1 LAKEMPC
8 FSCTRVSGT
17 VSGNRTRACGMVSN
31 VYMERL
37 PPSRRGIAFKVGALT
52 LVLCGAGI
60 AWILWL
66 RGHPHAITDQDVLR
80 EAVAEWHRAGE
91 PGRGPNYQVFEQQA
105 AQGYYDDAAAT
116 SYLFKQPDDKQWS
129 VVELAKIRAENG
141 DIPGAKR
148 MVARFVGSELGN
160 KALKTIALIQADR
173 GDLPGALETNPTPSD
188 SNGVL
193 LVFARRQI
201 ANADLDGALKTAERM
216 DSKAAA
222 EVFYEVGDALHQRG
236 EQNRLRELASHMSS
250 PEMAALFRK
259 LARFSLTYRPEVRIL
274 QPDPCGAAYHDA
286 VIGDFAA
293 ADSVIEQKNCS
304 YTYFIA
310 VQQYAVDPAGAER
323 MLRTHADPQDLALGL
338 DQLAIAAAK
347 QGNIPEALRFLNDL
361 QSPLVVGNQKNE
373 VLAQARGDEAVH
385 TIARCWTIKDGPKVV
400 LKWAHSRPVT
410 EERTWAL
417 IGVAEALGHARPQK

>member
-1 LAKEMPC
+1 
-8 FSCTRVSGT
+8 
-17 VSGNRTRACGMVSN
+17 MVSN

-37 PPSRRGIAFKVGALT
+37 PPSRRVTAFKVGALT

-66 RGHPHAITDQDVLR
+66 RGHPHAITDQNVLR

-91 PGRGPNYQVFEQQA
+91 PGRGPNYQIFEQQA

-116 SYLFKQPDDKQWS
+116 SHLFKTPEDKKWS

-173 GDLPGALETNPTPSD
+173 GDLPGALETYPPPSD
-188 SNGVL
+188 SNDVL

-201 ANADLDGALKTAERM
+201 TNADLDGALKTAEGM
-216 DSKAAA
+216 DSKAAGQ
-222 EVFYEVGDALHQRG
+222 VFYEVGDALRRRG
-236 EQNRLRELASHMSS
+236 EQNRLRELVSHMSS
-250 PEMAALFRK
+250 PEMAALFKK
-259 LARFSLTYRPEVRIL
+259 LARFSLTYRHEVRIL
-274 QPDPCGAAYHDA
+274 QPDPCSAAYHDA

-293 ADSVIEQKNCS
+293 ADSLIEQKDCS

>member
-1 LAKEMPC
+1 LAKKMPYC
-8 FSCTRVSGT
+8 SCTRSTGT
-17 VSGNRTRACGMVSN
+17 VSGNSTRTRDMVSN
-31 VYMERL
+31 MYMGPL
-37 PPSRRGIAFKVGALT
+37 PPGRRGIAFKVGALT
-52 LVLCGAGI
+52 IVLCGAGI
-60 AWILWL
+60 ACILWL
-66 RGHPHAITDQDVLR
+66 RDPGHAITDQDVLR

-91 PGRGPNYQVFEQQA
+91 PGRGPNYQIFEQQA

-116 SYLFKQPDDKQWS
+116 SHLFKPAEDKQWS

-148 MVARFVGSELGN
+148 MVARFVGSDLGN

-173 GDLPGALETNPTPSD
+173 GDLPGALETDPTPSD
-188 SNGVL
+188 SNDVL

-216 DSKAAA
+216 DSKAAG
-222 EVFYEVGDALHQRG
+222 EVFYEVGDALPQRG
-236 EQNRLRELASHMSS
+236 EQNRLRELASHMNS

-259 LARFSLTYRPEVRIL
+259 LARFSLTYKPEVRIL
-274 QPDPCGAAYHDA
+274 QPDPCSAAYHDA

-347 QGNIPEALRFLNDL
+347 QGNIAEALRFLNDL
-361 QSPLVVGNQKNE
+361 QSPAVVGNQKNE

-385 TIARCWTIKDGPKVV
+385 AIARCWTIKDGPKVV
-400 LKWAHSRPVT
+400 LKWAHSRRTT